1 MKDKTL
7 PKYHQ
12 ITCGFL
18 SLWYAGIAVP
28 MLLDPG
34 GWYAST
40 PGVPSTGPM
49 NSHFIR
55 DIGAA
60 FLMTGMAFGIAT
72 RSSANWAAVA
82 IGAVFPTIHGGIHAF
97 DLLSSHS
104 HDSAATDFFG
114 VVMPGAL
121 SFLLALQAITREL
134 KKEKI

>member
-1 MKDKTL
+1 MTDKTL
-7 PKYHQ
+7 PNYHR

-18 SLWYAGIAVP
+18 GLWYAGIAVP

-60 FLMTGMAFGIAT
+60 FLMTGIAFAIAT
-72 RSSANWAAVA
+72 GRSASWAAVT
-82 IGAVFPTIHGGIHAF
+82 IGAIFPTIHGGIHAF
-97 DLLSSHS
+97 GLLIGHS
-104 HDSAATDFFG
+104 HDSATTDFFG